1 MPALGGQNQDIKKV
15 YSYIPVSYT
24 HLDVYKRQRLS
35 RTGRGRH
42 YIMARFYGLRVKAG
56 IMKLNEVPK
65 LWRSRTEVWLEQNR
79 E

>member
-1 MPALGGQNQDIKKV
+1 
-15 YSYIPVSYT
+15 
-24 HLDVYKRQRLS
+24 
-35 RTGRGRH
+35 
-42 YIMARFYGLRVKAG
+42 MARFYGLRVKAG